1 MQNVV
6 GLTLVAMATK
16 FGLGAEIQSPTGLC
30 NYLLTYLLT
39 YVCHYNVAGA
49 LEKYVQA
56 LEKKHKF
63 DLLKNLYA
71 SVNGRSIDDAQMV
84 EFFKM
89 KFWM

>member
-1 MQNVV
+1 
-6 GLTLVAMATK
+6 
-16 FGLGAEIQSPTGLC
+16 
-30 NYLLTYLLT
+30 
-39 YVCHYNVAGA
+39 VCHYNVAGA

-89 KFWM
+89 KFWMWFIKLLNFSVVLTVE

>member
-1 MQNVV
+1 MVV
-6 GLTLVAMATK
+6 FFANFVESVQWK
-16 FGLGAEIQSPTGLC
+16 FLQSVGIQVRYGQEYGVSLISDSQCTC
-30 NYLLTYLLT
+30 
-39 YVCHYNVAGA
+39 NVAGV
-49 LEKYVQA
+49 LEKYVQV